1 MQNYPMTNYYGSV
14 PQNTTYPPINNRFS
28 RNQGYV
34 IVNLVSNIKEAEA
47 AQPDP
52 LGNPTFFYNMA
63 QNELY
68 MKQFNNMGAA
78 PLYIYKCSGEYTP
91 QEAATPIIM
100 DYDKR
105 FNELNGKIDNVAAM
119 ISQNMQPNTQYSH
132 QENMQPVKQIQQG
145 GRNAK

>member
-1 MQNYPMTNYYGSV
+1 MQNYPMTNYYGGI
-14 PQNTTYPPINNRFS
+14 PQNNAYSPMNNRYS

-91 QEAATPIIM
+91 QDNSTPVIM
-100 DYDKR
+100 DYDKH
-105 FNELNGKIDNVAAM
+105 FNELSGKIDNMTALLA
-119 ISQNMQPNTQYSH
+119 QNMQQNMQYQPQ
-132 QENMQPVKQIQQG
+132 QENIPQQIKQQG

>member
-1 MQNYPMTNYYGSV
+1 MTNYYGGV
-14 PQNTTYPPINNRFS
+14 PQNSVYQPLNNRFS

-34 IVNLVSNIKEAEA
+34 IVYLVSSIKEAEA
-47 AQPDP
+47 AQPDQS
-52 LGNPTFFYNMA
+52 GNPTFFYNMA

-68 MKQFNNMGAA
+68 MKQFDNIGRA
-78 PLYIYKCSGEYTP
+78 PLYIYKCSGEYKP
-91 QEAATPIIM
+91 QDAESPIIM

-119 ISQNMQPNTQYSH
+119 ISQNMQYPPQQ
-132 QENMQPVKQIQQG
+132 QENIPQIQPVKQMQQG